1 MAQQYYMVK
10 DNRRIGPAAIES
22 LLAQGLNADT
32 LVWRVGLAQ
41 WVPAAQLPEVA
52 SLLPALPTPPPIPQT
67 PPDIPLSAPA
77 SASAT
82 YAPTAAAG
90 ATASAATPAATV
102 QQPDMAAATGKKKPS
117 FLSYLCLLFSVGI
130 FFTFFFMNIDEYKKY
145 ERSEE
150 RYEEYQEKLAL
161 YEMGYLYE
169 KPYFSY
175 YYSHPYKH
183 PPGDVVLG
191 ILAPLSLVTFL
202 ATLIVP
208 AVRRRRLFVINLIF
222 SCLALIVSMIAFG
235 MYLTY
240 S

>member
-1 MAQQYYMVK
+1 MVK

-22 LLAQGLNADT
+22 LLAQGLDADT

-41 WVPAAQLPEVA
+41 WVPAARLPEVA

-67 PPDIPLSAPA
+67 PPDIPLSARTAGPA
-77 SASAT
+77 SAA
-82 YAPTAAAG
+82 YAPATAAS
-90 ATASAATPAATV
+90 TSAAAPAATV
-102 QQPDMAAATGKKKPS
+102 QQTDMAVTTGKKKPS

-169 KPYFSY
+169 KPYAY
-175 YYSHPYKH
+175 YRRCPYNYTY
-183 PPGDVVLG
+183 GVLVTLG
-191 ILAPLSLVTFL
+191 PLSLVTFL

-222 SCLALIVSMIAFG
+222 SCLALIVSMIAVG
-235 MYLTY
+235 MYVTY